1 MKKASRAWRSWSW
14 FQENGWSLIARPKD
28 KRDMFL
34 IAEVRRREKP
44 YSSRPYKGSKHWFR
58 GAVSLANTPSSNL
71 VCRDLFLRLGA

>member
-34 IAEVRRREKP
+34 
-44 YSSRPYKGSKHWFR
+44 
-58 GAVSLANTPSSNL
+58 L
-71 VCRDLFLRLGA
+71 LRLGGGRSPTAPDHTRAPNIGFGEQFP